1 MSKPSQYDVIV
12 VGGGHNGLV
21 HAAYLGKAGLKV
33 LLLEGRSVVGGA
45 TSTEEIYPGFK
56 FLTVSYLISLLRP
69 QVIRELELPRHGLEI
84 IPLESTVAPL
94 DGDYFADWP
103 DHDMTRQEIE
113 RFSHKDAER
122 YDEFSATMRRL
133 ILAVRPLL
141 DLVPPDPTSLEAK
154 DIAQMAKVKGTLD
167 RLDKRDLHTLTRLMT
182 MSGADFLDEWFET
195 EPLKAT
201 KSTSGMIGTFLGP
214 RSPGTG
220 YVLLHH
226 YLGELNGAPRSWG
239 FAKGGTG
246 GLSQAIARAARHH
259 GVEIKESSPV
269 DRILIKNGRA
279 EGVVTKAG
287 DEYYADRIVSAA
299 HAKQTFLHMV
309 EPQELPS
316 DYLSDIQRW
325 NTRGPSCKVNLALDG
340 LPDFPAIPK
349 DKRALLRGSIEIAPS
364 VNYLEKAY
372 DDAKYGGW
380 SKRPFMDALIPSLL
394 DPGMAPPGK
403 HVMSLF
409 VQYAD
414 YDLEGGWTDEKKAQF
429 LEVVIDTLSE
439 HSPDLRSKILHK
451 HINTPDDLEKKF
463 GLSGGHIFHGELSL
477 PQLFCLRPSPQ
488 WANYRTPIENLWM
501 CGSSCH
507 PGGCITGA
515 PGRNAALEL
524 LAEIKKESGLST
536 NALDATLAEVRA

>member
-1 MSKPSQYDVIV
+1 MKYDAIV

-33 LLLEGRSVVGGA
+33 LLLEARSVVGGA

-69 QVIRELELPRHGLEI
+69 QVIRELDLPSHGLEI
-84 IPLESTVAPL
+84 MPLESTVAPI
-94 DGDYFADWP
+94 DGGYFADWP

-113 RFSHKDAER
+113 RFSPKDAER
-122 YDEFSATMRRL
+122 YDEFGATMRRL
-133 ILAVRPLL
+133 ILGVRPIM
-141 DLVPPDPTSLEAK
+141 DMIPPDPTSLKPE
-154 DIAQMAKVKGTLD
+154 DLMQMAKVKGTLS
-167 RLDKRDLHTLTRLMT
+167 RMEKRDFHMLSRLMT
-182 MSGADFLDEWFET
+182 MSAADFLDEWFET

-201 KSTSGMIGTFLGP
+201 KATSGVIGTFLGV

-226 YLGELNGAPRSWG
+226 YLGELNGVPRSWG

-246 GLSQAIARAARHH
+246 GLSQAIARAAKAN
-259 GVEIKESSPV
+259 GVEIRESSPV
-269 DRILIKNGRA
+269 ARIIIKDGRA
-279 EGVVTKAG
+279 VGVATVSG
-287 DEYYADRIVSAA
+287 DEFTADRVVSAA
-299 HAKQTFLHMV
+299 HAHQTFLHMV
-309 EPQELPS
+309 EEKELPE
-316 DYLSDIQRW
+316 DYLRDMRRW
-325 NTRGPSCKVNLALDG
+325 KTRGPSCKVNLALDG

-349 DKRALLRGSIEIAPS
+349 DKKALLRGSIEIAPS
-364 VNYLEKAY
+364 LNYLEQAY

-394 DPGMAPPGK
+394 DPAMAPPGK

-414 YDLEGGWTDEKKAQF
+414 YDLKGGWTDAKKAEF

-451 HINTPDDLEKKF
+451 HINTPDDLEKKY
-463 GLSGGHIFHGELSL
+463 GLSGGHIFHGELTL
-477 PQLFCLRPSPQ
+477 PQLFFLRPSPQ

-524 LAEIKKESGLST
+524 LAEMKQKVT
-536 NALDATLAEVRA
+536 V

>member
-1 MSKPSQYDVIV
+1 V
-12 VGGGHNGLV
+12 
-21 HAAYLGKAGLKV
+21 
-33 LLLEGRSVVGGA
+33 A
-45 TSTEEIYPGFK
+45 T
-56 FLTVSYLISLLRP
+56 V
-69 QVIRELELPRHGLEI
+69 
-84 IPLESTVAPL
+84 
-94 DGDYFADWP
+94 
-103 DHDMTRQEIE
+103 
-113 RFSHKDAER
+113 
-122 YDEFSATMRRL
+122 
-133 ILAVRPLL
+133 
-141 DLVPPDPTSLEAK
+141 
-154 DIAQMAKVKGTLD
+154 
-167 RLDKRDLHTLTRLMT
+167 
-182 MSGADFLDEWFET
+182 
-195 EPLKAT
+195 
-201 KSTSGMIGTFLGP
+201 
-214 RSPGTG
+214 
-220 YVLLHH
+220 
-226 YLGELNGAPRSWG
+226 
-239 FAKGGTG
+239 
-246 GLSQAIARAARHH
+246 
-259 GVEIKESSPV
+259 
-269 DRILIKNGRA
+269 
-279 EGVVTKAG
+279 AG
-287 DEYYADRIVSAA
+287 DEYFADRVVSAA

-309 EPQELPS
+309 EEHELPA
-316 DYLSDIQRW
+316 DYLADIKRW

-364 VNYLEKAY
+364 VAYLEKAY

-403 HVMSLF
+403 HVMSMF

-414 YDLEGGWTDEKKAQF
+414 YDLQGGWTEEKKAEF

-477 PQLFCLRPSPQ
+477 PQLFFLRPSPQ

-524 LAEIKKESGLST
+524 LEEMKDAKTLS
-536 NALDATLAEVRA
+536 EVRA